1 MCVFNEIG
9 IPNYPQSHNYNNFM
23 PRLSPLPFSH
33 VFYPGGVDF
42 DAGGNGGALLMDDE
56 SSKKD
61 AKKERVIEDSFL
73 TDDQLSSR
81 SENFLTWE

>member
-1 MCVFNEIG
+1 MKSAFLTIHSRITTTISCLA
-9 IPNYPQSHNYNNFM
+9 S
-23 PRLSPLPFSH
+23 LPLPFSH

-56 SSKKD
+56 SSKTD

>member
-1 MCVFNEIG
+1 MKSAFLTIHSRITTTILYLV
-9 IPNYPQSHNYNNFM
+9 
-23 PRLSPLPFSH
+23 SPLPFSH